1 MKTQI
6 DIKSALLGMTAGIL
20 TMLAIGAGTSS
31 EESGRYQVS
40 AGTSA
45 AILVDTKTGQAWGY
59 APNNT
64 AQYKNDANFFDP
76 KKP

>member
-6 DIKSALLGMTAGIL
+6 DLKSALLGMTAGIL
-20 TMLAIGAGTSS
+20 AMFAIGAGTSS

-40 AGTSA
+40 VGTSS
-45 AILVDTKTGQAWGY
+45 AIIVDTKTGQAWGY
-59 APNNT
+59 APINT
-64 AQYKNDANFFDP
+64 AQYRNDGSFFEP